1 MLVWAV
7 KEACYEMVVQ
17 RPQLPHPATPI
28 LSVAIHDLKCLDF
41 LLMCRKFKYVQK
53 VMQYTYLAYMERS
66 C

>member
-1 MLVWAV
+1 MRWLS
-7 KEACYEMVVQ
+7 
-17 RPQLPHPATPI
+17 RDPHPATPI
-28 LSVAIHDLKCLDF
+28 LSVAIHDLDF